1 MHYIQPI
8 MTETRSRNSW
18 RRSRTSGGYDR
29 ITSTPNNLCARVFV
43 CVLRVLLIGVLQ
55 LELDETGKD
64 MTGMR
69 A

>member
-1 MHYIQPI
+1 
-8 MTETRSRNSW
+8 
-18 RRSRTSGGYDR
+18 
-29 ITSTPNNLCARVFV
+29 VFV